1 MIKFIVCIVC
11 LIPFIMGFL
20 GILGLGLA
28 SFLPPEEKKVNITIE
43 IKREDED

>member
-1 MIKFIVCIVC
+1 MLKFIVCTIC

-28 SFLPPEEKKVNITIE
+28 SFLPPEEKEVNIIVE
-43 IKREDED
+43 IKEEDED

>member
-28 SFLPPEEKKVNITIE
+28 FFLPPEEKKVNITIE
-43 IKREDED
+43 IEREDGD